1 MAVALHLTEQKEE
14 TMKRSS
20 IVLIVAAFVLAV
32 WWLHAPA
39 SPIMAG
45 PGPRDT
51 SPNVES
57 IITQLELKWALA
69 IVNKD
74 APALERLLAK
84 EFNGTTPRGET
95 YSREMA
101 IQDLKNGVYDVTMMN
116 LDQID
121 VNVFGNT
128 AVAFTSQNEIS
139 KYGDQDFSGHYHYTD
154 VWVKKNGRWQVVA
167 THGSR
172 FDEGESN

>member
-1 MAVALHLTEQKEE
+1 
-14 TMKRSS
+14 MKRST
-20 IVLIVAAFVLAV
+20 VLIIATFVIAV
-32 WWLHAPA
+32 WWFYTPA
-39 SPIMAG
+39 SAVLAG

-51 SPNVES
+51 NPSVES
-57 IITQLELKWALA
+57 IITQLELKWSLA

-74 APALERLLAK
+74 AAALERLLAK
-84 EFNGTTPRGET
+84 EFNGTTPTAQT

-101 IQDLKNGVYDVTMMN
+101 IADLKNGTYDVTMMD

-139 KYGDQDFSGHYHYTD
+139 TYGNQDFSGHYHYTD

-167 THGSR
+167 SHGSR
-172 FDEGESN
+172 FDETELN

>member
-1 MAVALHLTEQKEE
+1 KEE

-20 IVLIVAAFVLAV
+20 IVLIVSTLVLAA
-32 WWLHAPA
+32 WWFYTPTSAVL
-39 SPIMAG
+39 AG

-51 SPNVES
+51 NQSVES
-57 IITQLELKWALA
+57 IITQLELKWSLA

-74 APALERLLAK
+74 AASLERLLAN
-84 EFNGTTPRGET
+84 EFNGTTPTGNT

-101 IQDLKNGVYDVTMMN
+101 IADLKNGTYEVTMMD

-128 AVAFTSQNEIS
+128 AVAFTSQ
-139 KYGDQDFSGHYHYTD
+139 
-154 VWVKKNGRWQVVA
+154 
-167 THGSR
+167 
-172 FDEGESN
+172 

>member
-1 MAVALHLTEQKEE
+1 
-14 TMKRSS
+14 MKRSS
-20 IVLIVAAFVLAV
+20 TVLIIATFVLAV
-32 WWLHAPA
+32 WWFHAPA
-39 SPIMAG
+39 NATLAG

-51 SPNVES
+51 NPSVES
-57 IITQLELKWALA
+57 IITQLELKWSLA

-74 APALERLLAK
+74 AAALERLLAN
-84 EFNGTTPRGET
+84 EFNGTTPTGNT

-101 IQDLKNGVYDVTMMN
+101 IADLKNGTYDVTMMD

-121 VNVFGNT
+121 VNVFGNM

-139 KYGDQDFSGHYHYTD
+139 TYGNQDFSGHYHYTD

-167 THGSR
+167 SHGSR
-172 FDEGESN
+172 FDENE

>member
-1 MAVALHLTEQKEE
+1 
-14 TMKRSS
+14 MKRSS
-20 IVLIVAAFVLAV
+20 MVLIIATFVLAV
-32 WWLHAPA
+32 WWFHTPA

-51 SPNVES
+51 NQSVES
-57 IITQLELKWALA
+57 IITQLEIKWSLA

-74 APALERLLAK
+74 GATLERLLAK
-84 EFNGTTPRGET
+84 EFNGTSPTAQT

-101 IQDLKNGVYDVTMMN
+101 IADLKNGTYDVAMMN

-139 KYGDQDFSGHYHYTD
+139 TYGNQDFSGHYHYTD

-167 THGSR
+167 SHGSR
-172 FDEGESN
+172 FDESESN